1 MQNNTL
7 SETVPAALRATLAG
21 RDIQKG
27 DFARRIGHDVA
38 WLYRR
43 LTGRT
48 PMTLGELDEMC
59 TELELEPVIE
69 FRPAPKK
76 STPKKTAT
84 AGRSTG
90 RRSDPTPLMEQ
101 KGKSR

>member
-7 SETVPAALRATLAG
+7 SETVPVALRAALAG
-21 RDIQKG
+21 RGVHKG
-27 DFARRIGHDVA
+27 EFAGRLGHDVA

-48 PMTLGELDEMC
+48 AMTLADIDAMC
-59 TELELEPVIE
+59 GELELEPVIE

-76 STPKKTAT
+76 TT
-84 AGRSTG
+84 AGGGSR
-90 RRSDPTPLMEQ
+90 RRSRTPQPPSGER
-101 KGKSR
+101 K